1 VEPSREPDEPI
12 HTRCLAVVFSQG
24 EGDSVGFRADIL
36 DLRKGGLMALAGRIT
51 MAGIIHKMELHGSFD
66 ARTGEL
72 ERLSWDQSHVMHEPN
87 VASRGECCRD
97 PMHRLHELLG
107 ARLGDGFVSDL
118 KQSFGGPLGCTHV
131 NTLFQELSAFVSRFK
146 ARREQA
152 GAKAECHAVGER
164 LASRSLFFDAFF
176 CEERVDT
183 TALSVRLADLFYAP
197 LDEHGGEVLAEHHEV
212 RLRAE
217 VELAGWRIRKLAG
230 RARSRRGP
238 SCEATP
244 WQDRSADLRDFA
256 DQSLGGGMA
265 KRCLERF
272 GDRPEDARL
281 LSALLGLGPGMTQV
295 GAAVS
300 DTLAPATRAR
310 PAGAGLPGPGP
321 CYLLRAGGP
330 LMASMFS
337 APDESTPDE
346 SD

>member
-1 VEPSREPDEPI
+1 MSFDVSGEPI
-12 HTRCLAVVFSQG
+12 HTRCLAVVFSQA
-24 EGDSVGFRADIL
+24 EGDSVEFRADIL

-72 ERLSWDQSHVMHEPN
+72 ERLTWDQSHVMHEPN
-87 VASRGECCRD
+87 GASRGECCRD
-97 PMHRLHELLG
+97 PMDRLSALVG
-107 ARLGDGFVSDL
+107 TRLGDGFVADL
-118 KQSFGGPLGCTHV
+118 KRSFGGPLGCTHV
-131 NTLFQELSAFVSRFK
+131 NTLFQELSAFVARFR
-146 ARREQA
+146 ARREEP
-152 GAKAECHAVGER
+152 GSDSERHVVGER

-176 CEERVDT
+176 SEERTET
-183 TALSVRLADLFYAP
+183 TALVVRLADLLYAP
-197 LDEHGGEVLAEHHEV
+197 LDEQGSEVLAEHIEV

-217 VELAGWRIRKLAG
+217 VELAGWRIRTLEA
-230 RARSRRGP
+230 RERSRRGP
-238 SCEATP
+238 SCDAAA
-244 WQDRSADLRDFA
+244 WQDRSSDLHEFA

-265 KRCLERF
+265 KRCLGRF
-272 GDRPEDARL
+272 GDRPTDARL

-300 DTLAPATRAR
+300 DTLAPATSAR

-337 APDESTPDE
+337 APDESTADG

>member
-1 VEPSREPDEPI
+1 MSFDVTGEPI
-12 HTRCLAVVFSQG
+12 HTRCLAVVLVQG

-51 MAGIIHKMELHGSFD
+51 MAGIIHKMELHGRFD
-66 ARTGEL
+66 ATTGEL
-72 ERLSWDQSHVMHEPN
+72 QQLSWDQSHVMHEPN

-97 PMHRLHELLG
+97 PMERLNALVG
-107 ARLGDGFVSDL
+107 TRLGDGFPADL
-118 KQSFGGPLGCTHV
+118 KRSFGGPLGCTHV
-131 NTLFQELSAFVSRFK
+131 NTLFQELSAFVARFK
-146 ARREQA
+146 ARRQA
-152 GAKAECHAVGER
+152 GAGPAAERHEVGER

-176 CEERVDT
+176 SEEHAAT
-183 TALSVRLADLFYAP
+183 SALSVRLADLFYAP
-197 LDEHGGEVLAEHHEV
+197 LDEQGSEVLAEHLEV

-217 VELAGWRIRKLAG
+217 VELAGWRIRTLEG
-230 RARSRRGP
+230 RERARQGP
-238 SCEATP
+238 SCDVAP
-244 WQDRSADLRDFA
+244 WQDRSAELREFA

-265 KRCLERF
+265 RRCLERF
-272 GDRPEDARL
+272 AERPADARL

-330 LMASMFS
+330 LMASMFPAADAS
-337 APDESTPDE
+337 APDGSE
-346 SD
+346 